1 MSRRPHEGPAEKTS
15 LSSPRLP
22 GTTDLQPIDEL
33 RRLLSGFSHRC
44 RNSLNGMKMSLYL
57 FRREA
62 AEGLPPCWD
71 ELERIYQQI
80 ERSFDHLQTIYRP
93 MALTMVRSPL
103 GQLIKDRA
111 PNWRSCLQTRGRT
124 LQLDPPE
131 QEVAGDFDPIH
142 LGIGLDA
149 LASWRA
155 HSAEAKTQTRIGWRT
170 HEGSFEI
177 SWEELLAVSPSF
189 SSLPAGDARRVSDA
203 DPSSPAYSLVLPLL
217 ARILAAHGGRL
228 EAPGEA
234 ALCLKIRWPQFH
246 AVP

>member
-15 LSSPRLP
+15 LSSPTRAVS
-22 GTTDLQPIDEL
+22 TDLGQLDEL

-62 AEGLPPCWD
+62 RENLPPSWD
-71 ELERIYQQI
+71 ELERTYQRI
-80 ERSFDHLQTIYRP
+80 ESSLDNLQTLYRP

-103 GQLIKDRA
+103 GQLIRERA
-111 PNWRSCLQTRGRT
+111 PRWRTCLQKRGRA
-124 LQLDPPE
+124 LQLDPPD
-131 QEVAGDFDPIH
+131 QEAVGDFDPIQ

-155 HSAEAKTQTRIGWRT
+155 ESAETKTRTRVGWRT
-170 HEGSFEI
+170 HDGSFEI
-177 SWEELLAVSPSF
+177 CWEEVLAVAASF
-189 SSLPAGDARRVSDA
+189 SPIPDGNTGLIPGQHPSPRAHSLA
-203 DPSSPAYSLVLPLL
+203 LPLL

-228 EAPGEA
+228 EAPDES
-234 ALCLKIRWPQFH
+234 ALCLMIRWPQFQSDS
-246 AVP
+246 